1 MDGKSCIEKEVISLY
16 HSQKLNLARK
26 SRALFPR
33 DAQSFDHRFLF
44 TVLILAEILQSY
56 NLIAP

>member
-1 MDGKSCIEKEVISLY
+1 MDGKSCIEKEGISLY

-33 DAQSFDHRFLF
+33 DAQSFDPQFSFHRAL
-44 TVLILAEILQSY
+44 LAEILQSY
-56 NLIAP
+56 NLIVP